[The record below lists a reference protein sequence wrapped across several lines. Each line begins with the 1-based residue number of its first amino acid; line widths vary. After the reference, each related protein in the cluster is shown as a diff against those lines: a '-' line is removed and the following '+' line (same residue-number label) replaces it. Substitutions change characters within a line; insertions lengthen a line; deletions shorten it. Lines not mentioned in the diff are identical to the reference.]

1 MNSRSV
7 LRGRKYFD
15 WFSFYMFFCVL
26 LTVHP
31 NIMIVFL
38 TNLMHKFFILI
49 HLLHSST
56 CFEHYCALLQE
67 DSCVSTASGIVT
79 VFG

>member
-1 MNSRSV
+1 MKLHMFRAN
-7 LRGRKYFD
+7 
-15 WFSFYMFFCVL
+15 FYIL

-31 NIMIVFL
+31 NTMIL
-38 TNLMHKFFILI
+38 GHMMHKFFILI

-56 CFEHYCALLQE
+56 CFEHCYSHLQE
-67 DSCVSTASGIVT
+67 DNCINTASGIVT